1 MRKTEGLRVVCH
13 ITYSRLMM
21 RPVENYSGWNDELI
35 KEHGSR
41 MAQLLGQDDFLDS
54 PKGADY
60 SKLEQTFNN
69 AKR

>member
-1 MRKTEGLRVVCH
+1 
-13 ITYSRLMM
+13 MM
-21 RPVENYSGWNDELI
+21 RPVENYSAWSDELVR
-35 KEHGSR
+35 EHGPR
-41 MAQLLGQDDFLDS
+41 MSQLLGHDDFLDS